1 MIIESILNSFSSALK
16 LIFGWINLP
25 DVPPEIA
32 DVINQ
37 LFGYTHSGI
46 GLVFLFVP
54 MPLVRILL
62 PLVVVVVNYSIYSPH
77 LFFFVNHCAGKNIIL
92 ILSMLCVNY
101 FKGGDISG

>member
-1 MIIESILNSFSSALK
+1 MIIESILNLFSSALK

-37 LFGYTHSGI
+37 LFGYMRSGI

-62 PLVVVVVNYSIYSPH
+62 PLVVVVVNFDKVYK
-77 LFFFVNHCAGKNIIL
+77 LVMFVLRKIPFLGIE
-92 ILSMLCVNY
+92 
-101 FKGGDISG
+101 